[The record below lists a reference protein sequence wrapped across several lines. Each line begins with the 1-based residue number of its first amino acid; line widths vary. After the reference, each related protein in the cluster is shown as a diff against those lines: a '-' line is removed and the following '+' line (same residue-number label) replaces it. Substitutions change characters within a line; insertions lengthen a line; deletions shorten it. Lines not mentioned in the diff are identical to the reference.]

1 MSNKQLV
8 PIRTNIIIEI
18 LALFFSVGV
27 PGVVWGS
34 TIFLAYKLIQAGNF
48 LALAV
53 LPLFACLLFIAI
65 LFCFRILL
73 PKLKEGLYDIKK
85 DKMVVF
91 WYLHMCLNRSG
102 KAIGLSPMLRS
113 SNLLKYLHM
122 KALGAKIAY
131 TSNYS
136 LDLEIA
142 DPSLTRIDANTVL
155 GGQCYIGSH
164 VVIDGKLGL
173 GRVHIKEGAF
183 VGFGCIIGQGTTI
196 GEGSVVGSVNK
207 LYRNNI
213 PDGYKL
219 QNFEWEN
226 GSPNIR
232 RKNLADIEKSKED
245 QTYQEKDFISYN

>member
-1 MSNKQLV
+1 MSNKQIV
-8 PIRTNIIIEI
+8 PIRTNILIEI
-18 LALFFSVGV
+18 LALFFSVGI

-34 TIFLAYKLIQAGNF
+34 TIYLAYFLIKHEYF
-48 LALAV
+48 IALV
-53 LPLFACLLFIAI
+53 ILPLFACLLFIAI

-173 GRVHIKEGAF
+173 GRVHIKESAF
-183 VGFGCIIGQGTTI
+183 VGFGCVIGQGTTI
-196 GEGSVVGSVNK
+196 GKNSVVGSFNK

-213 PDGYKL
+213 PDSFKL
-219 QNFEWEN
+219 QNFEWKN
-226 GSPNIR
+226 ASPNIR
-232 RKNLADIEKSKED
+232 NKNLKDIEKSVA
-245 QTYQEKDFISYN
+245 TRSYQEKDFITYN